1 VDAPANPAQSRQFT
15 SPRSMALVASPAR
28 FNPSRSPII
37 PFASRI
43 YRDEDSRV
51 IGSLDARRLPRE
63 AQERTRNGADATA
76 ERRWE
81 NEGGRLPV
89 EHPREDLA
97 GSREPQPQMS
107 RD

>member
-1 VDAPANPAQSRQFT
+1 
-15 SPRSMALVASPAR
+15 MALVASPAR

-81 NEGGRLPV
+81 NEGGRLSVVDRPV
-89 EHPREDLA
+89 QDFAVPP
-97 GSREPQPQMS
+97 EPQKPQIPRS
-107 RD
+107 